1 MYKRQALKEGANLL
15 AVETNKGRSQFFD
28 VSLFD
33 MKDGIADDILM
44 TPGQPNILRGPNG
57 FEWWLIYMANKNDE
71 HRGQYINRV
80 QFFDKTLFV
89 DGITGPRTAGYHP
102 EPSMPTF
109 AGKGETVSF
118 GVLQQ
123 VQPSVA
129 YLFETGVKTEGGAGV
144 IAWWKDADNCAYVL
158 SLIHI

>member
-1 MYKRQALKEGANLL
+1 
-15 AVETNKGRSQFFD
+15 
-28 VSLFD
+28 

-102 EPSMPTF
+102 EP
-109 AGKGETVSF
+109 
-118 GVLQQ
+118 
-123 VQPSVA
+123 
-129 YLFETGVKTEGGAGV
+129 
-144 IAWWKDADNCAYVL
+144 
-158 SLIHI
+158 